1 MQATARRLSVVSA
14 TSCPRRRLIRDGQ
27 PTTSIAMPAATKP
40 RVSAAAVTIGIVFGS
55 LFGAVFMCQFGP
67 CCFLPFTPADA
78 IPAAIAGIV
87 SVIASRLASI
97 HWRWTAISFVLPML
111 LPTCV
116 GATSLPDEQPR
127 LIVSLVLI
135 LGTIIAGHRLGF
147 RPHGSSTT

>member
-1 MQATARRLSVVSA
+1 MPA
-14 TSCPRRRLIRDGQ
+14 TSCTCGRLIRIVR
-27 PTTSIAMPAATKP
+27 PKSSTPLAMPAVTKS

-67 CCFLPFTPADA
+67 CSFLPFTPADA
-78 IPAAIAGIV
+78 IPAVVAGIV

-97 HWRWTAISFVLPML
+97 HWRWTVMSFVVPML

-116 GATSLPDEQPR
+116 GATSFPDEQPR

-147 RPHGSSTT
+147 RPHRASTT